1 MRIYVAGH
9 TGMLGSALVR
19 ALTARGYDD
28 IYTRDHDASDLCDW
42 MDVSTSFDNEVNFRN
57 HPFDYV
63 FMAAGRV
70 GGIKANSE
78 DPAVFLQENTL
89 MALNIIDACKEYRA
103 RLCYVGSSCIY
114 PRECPQPMKEEYL
127 LTGALEPTN
136 EGYALAKIVG
146 LKYAQYLLPDSVQ
159 PMPCNL
165 YGTNDHY
172 GENGHV
178 LPSLIRRFVDAVD
191 NGLPAVRLW
200 GTGSARREFLHVD
213 DCAAALVFLM
223 ERGERGMVNIGSGEE
238 VTIKEL
244 APLIANEAGYNGA
257 IEWDATMPDGMPRK
271 LLNTNRINALG
282 WYPSISLRDGIQR
295 TIAEYRQIKEQLHA

>member
-1 MRIYVAGH
+1 MRVYVAGH
-9 TGMLGSALVR
+9 TGMLGSAIVR
-19 ALTARGYDD
+19 TLTARGYED
-28 IYTRDHDASDLCDW
+28 IVTHTSSEFDLCWYGAAEDLFGHY
-42 MDVSTSFDNEVNFRN
+42 D
-57 HPFDYV
+57 PDYV

-89 MALNIIDACKEYRA
+89 MALNIIDACQKYDA

-114 PRECPQPMKEEYL
+114 PRDCLQPMKEEDL

-136 EGYALAKIVG
+136 ESYALAKIVG

-191 NGLPAVRLW
+191 NGLPAVTLW
-200 GTGSARREFLHVD
+200 GTGSAQREFLHVD

-244 APLIANEAGYNGA
+244 ATLIANEAGYIGA

-271 LLNTNRINALG
+271 LLNTNRINAMG
-282 WYPSISLRDGIQR
+282 WTPTVSLRDGIQR
-295 TIAEYRQIKEQLHA
+295 TIAEYRHIKEQAHA